1 MINLKKRRLFV
12 DMYIYPLLVLM
23 GLRVYTGMGGVT
35 ARVTH
40 SPIPAAV
47 AMVTAPI
54 VLSSGIFCFE

>member
-1 MINLKKRRLFV
+1 
-12 DMYIYPLLVLM
+12 MYIYPLLVLM